1 MVAKCGFK
9 VRRRRRIGRLEAMP
23 LKRGGAEGGASE
35 AQVKVMSPEKRA
47 AARADIVK
55 SIGHEL
61 KLESVKDVTDFERD
75 FFAGTMES
83 PFGEY
88 FEHLRDVYTGK
99 VKADEAGLRYVM
111 AHSTVRV
118 SASEG
123 DEGADGSHDDDIWA
137 AS

>member
-23 LKRGGAEGGASE
+23 LKRGGAEGASE
-35 AQVKVMSPEKRA
+35 EQVKVMSPEKRA

-61 KLESVKDVTDFERD
+61 KLDSVKDVTDFERD
-75 FFAGTMES
+75 FFAATMES

-88 FEHLRDVYTGK
+88 FEHLRDV
-99 VKADEAGLRYVM
+99 
-111 AHSTVRV
+111 
-118 SASEG
+118 
-123 DEGADGSHDDDIWA
+123 
-137 AS
+137 